1 MEMEIGD
8 YEGSADGHV
17 SPQLT
22 SALEGAWTLRRIQHF
37 ALPCHSHSPCS
48 LQTLLSILQLSRQ
61 RDDPFLKV
69 KRGVVDLQGAAS
81 ATFCNVQLLLG
92 KPPGQAQ
99 CGPGHVEVVC
109 SSGDLRYHAGVGRPG
124 FGFALRVSL
133 HVMGSRNSTVY

>member
-1 MEMEIGD
+1 MKAQQMT
-8 YEGSADGHV
+8 
-17 SPQLT
+17 T
-22 SALEGAWTLRRIQHF
+22 SAHSSQVHSRALGRCGGFSILR
-37 ALPCHSHSPCS
+37 LPCHSHSPCS
-48 LQTLLSILQLSRQ
+48 LQTLFSILQLSRQ

-69 KRGVVDLQGAAS
+69 KHGVVDLQGAAS